1 MISVRLN
8 QSLEQ
13 ELTLFSQLNQ
23 LTKTDIVK
31 EALIHYF
38 KTFKPQERPTAYEL
52 GAGFFGRYGS
62 EEGDLSTSYKQR
74 LKEKINAKNNH
85 R

>member
-13 ELTLFSQLNQ
+13 ELTRFSQLNQ

-38 KTFKPQERPTAYEL
+38 KTFKSKEKPTAYEL
-52 GAGFFGRYGS
+52 GANFFGKYGS
-62 EEGDLSTSYKQR
+62 EEGDLSITYKQR
-74 LKEKINAKNNH
+74 LNKRINEKNNY